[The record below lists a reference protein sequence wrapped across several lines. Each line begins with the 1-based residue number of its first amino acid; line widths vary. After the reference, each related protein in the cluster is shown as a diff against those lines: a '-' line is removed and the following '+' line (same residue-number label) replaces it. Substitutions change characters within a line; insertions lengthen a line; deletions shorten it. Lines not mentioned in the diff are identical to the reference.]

1 MIFDRTVGKL
11 HFSNLYFMLKKLFFV
26 ALLTMSSLSLWAE
39 GEDKSIT
46 AYPNPAVDQ
55 VVFHLGE
62 LAAKGGTI
70 TIYNTIGAVI
80 AQIPVGPST
89 DFVFNIPSS
98 WAPSLYIVTFEDT
111 DGAMTQ
117 PIKLTIRSSI

>member
-1 MIFDRTVGKL
+1 
-11 HFSNLYFMLKKLFFV
+11 MLKKLFFV
-26 ALLTMSSLSLWAE
+26 VLLAVSSLSLYAE
-39 GEDKSIT
+39 GEDKSLS

-55 VVFHLGE
+55 VVFHLGD
-62 LAAKGGTI
+62 LATKGGTI

-111 DGAMTQ
+111 DGARTQ
-117 PIKLTIRSSI
+117 PLKLTIRSSI